1 MDKKVIVCVGVV
13 GCDFS
18 RIECDGS
25 GKDSV
30 MFCGGWHSQDMGE
43 LYGIVWRRDYH
54 VILIKFM
61 WGSQIKI
68 VVIIDYTSQGR
79 LRMTLLR

>member
-1 MDKKVIVCVGVV
+1 
-13 GCDFS
+13 
-18 RIECDGS
+18 
-25 GKDSV
+25 
-30 MFCGGWHSQDMGE
+30 MGE

-68 VVIIDYTSQGR
+68 VVITSIDYTSLGR